1 MARAVKKKPW
11 AGVALLLGL
20 GFAWSKLGLGAAVK
34 DITPPP
40 PSCPVG
46 QAPKWFFGTQIINGQ
61 SVGPG
66 WVCRPVDIKRL

>member
-1 MARAVKKKPW
+1 MVKKVKTDW
-11 AGVALLLGL
+11 SKLFVLVGL

-34 DITPPP
+34 DITPPA

-46 QAPKWFFGTQIINGQ
+46 EAPRFFLYQQTINGR

-66 WVCRPVDIKRL
+66 WVCLPVDITRI